1 MAIIRINSNED
12 KENLIYESVRIGYG
26 KNEEKVFSS
35 GNFVKDWYDMRKFMV
50 MEIENESIFTH
61 SSSVDNFIM
70 DGAPYDSAYLHT
82 VNGKGVLKYIDRTN
96 PKWYLDID
104 GIADGIE
111 FFVHEGTTPTWEELK
126 TLCE

>member
-1 MAIIRINSNED
+1 
-12 KENLIYESVRIGYG
+12 
-26 KNEEKVFSS
+26 
-35 GNFVKDWYDMRKFMV
+35 MRKFMV
-50 MEIENESIFTH
+50 MEIENESIFTY
-61 SSSVDNFIM
+61 SSIVNHFIM